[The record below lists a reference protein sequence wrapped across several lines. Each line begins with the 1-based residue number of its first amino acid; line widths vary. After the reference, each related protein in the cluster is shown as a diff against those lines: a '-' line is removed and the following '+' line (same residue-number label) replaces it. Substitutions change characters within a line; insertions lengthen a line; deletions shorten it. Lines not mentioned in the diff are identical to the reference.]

1 MKIDQVLEEYR
12 QGDADKRM
20 SLFLY
25 HRGLR
30 EEFISIE
37 QDDPGD
43 LFAGAGTS
51 EPAKESMVRKFLVM
65 LRTGSWPLWSPAS
78 GGRAAP

>member
-25 HRGLR
+25 YRDLR
-30 EEFISIE
+30 EEFTRIE
-37 QDDPGD
+37 RDDPAD
-43 LFAGAGTS
+43 LSATDRISGHVEQG
-51 EPAKESMVRKFLVM
+51 MVRKFLVR
-65 LRTGSWPLWSPAS
+65 LRPRSCPLRPRAS
-78 GGRAAP
+78 GDQAVS